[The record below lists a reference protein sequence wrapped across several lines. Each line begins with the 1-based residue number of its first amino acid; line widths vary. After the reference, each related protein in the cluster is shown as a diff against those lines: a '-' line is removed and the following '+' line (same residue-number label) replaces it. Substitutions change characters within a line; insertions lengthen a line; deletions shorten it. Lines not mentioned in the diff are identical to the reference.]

1 MKIKMEFPKAL
12 EDIILRLAEHGYS
25 AHVVGGSVRDFL
37 LGDAP
42 KDYDIATD
50 ATPEEVISAL
60 FGYRIIETGI
70 KHGTVTV
77 IADGEPYEITTY
89 RIDGKY
95 SDSRHP
101 ESVSYTR
108 TLSEDLARRDFTMNA
123 LAYSYN
129 SGLVD
134 IYGGEADIKSRIIR
148 TVGRAEQRFFE
159 DALRIMRGL
168 RFSAVLGFDIEDETA
183 AAMMK
188 CRELIKKVSAER
200 IYSELKKLISGDGAL
215 NVIRKYREI
224 LASPVPTFPDASHI
238 VNESE
243 FLSADFNLRL
253 AALYAAS
260 PRESLKKT
268 LAELRADKKTGLFC
282 DELLSVKNAKIST
295 KSEIRRLLFM
305 HGEEIVRAL
314 FSLRRILGDS
324 ADTVLLDDTLH
335 DGVPY
340 RISGLKINGNDIK
353 DLGIKNAEIG
363 KTLSR
368 LLFAVMDGELKN
380 EREGL
385 LLFVAKSL

>member
-50 ATPEEVISAL
+50 ATPGEVISAL
-60 FGYRIIETGI
+60 SGYRIIETGI

-123 LAYSYN
+123 LAYSYS

-134 IYGGEADIKSRIIR
+134 LYGGESDIKNRIIR

-188 CRELIKKVSAER
+188 CRELIKRVSAER

-260 PRESLKKT
+260 PRESLAKT
-268 LAELRADKKTGLFC
+268 LSELRADKKTGHFC

-324 ADTVLLDDTLH
+324 ADAALLDDTLH

-340 RISGLKINGNDIK
+340 RISDLKINGNDIK

-380 EREGL
+380 EREEL

>member
-60 FGYRIIETGI
+60 SGYRIIETGI

-134 IYGGEADIKSRIIR
+134 IYGGEADIKNRIIR

-200 IYSELKKLISGDGAL
+200 IYAELKKLISGDGAL

-224 LASPVPTFPDASHI
+224 LASPVPTFPDTSHI

-260 PRESLKKT
+260 PRESLTKT
-268 LAELRADKKTGLFC
+268 LSELRADKKTCHFC

-324 ADTVLLDDTLH
+324 ADTALLDDTLH

-340 RISGLKINGNDIK
+340 RISDLKINGNDIK

-380 EREGL
+380 EREEL

>member
-60 FGYRIIETGI
+60 SGYRIIETGI

-188 CRELIKKVSAER
+188 CRELIKRVSAER
-200 IYSELKKLISGDGAL
+200 IYAELKKLISGDGAL

-260 PRESLKKT
+260 PRESLAKT
-268 LAELRADKKTGLFC
+268 LAELRADKKTGHFC

-324 ADTVLLDDTLH
+324 ADMALLDDTLH

-340 RISGLKINGNDIK
+340 RISNLKINGNDIK

-380 EREGL
+380 EREEL